1 MDKEKPIIHPY
12 IPNSLPEIK
21 AEMLRRI
28 GVNDIEELFQAIPED
43 LRFKEKLKLPKPY
56 LSEYELKRH
65 VLSILSKNKTC
76 EGNLNF
82 LGGGCWQHY
91 VPAICDEINGR
102 SEFLTAYGGTS
113 FNNLGRFQAHFEF
126 QSQMGELLDMDVVS
140 VPTYSWG
147 TAAGYAIRMAK
158 RLTQRNEVLISKTI
172 NPEHLA
178 VIKTFCSSA
187 TATNRIEIKM
197 IDYNTRTGLTNLH
210 DLRSKVSSNT
220 AGIYFENPT
229 YLGTIE
235 SQGQEISDIA
245 HTYGGI
251 SLVGVDPITLGVL
264 KPPTHYGA
272 DIVVGTAQTLGIHM
286 NCGGG
291 TIGFIASRD
300 EEQYIAEYPLFLY
313 SITDTIE
320 EGEYG
325 FGNCTFERTSYVGRE
340 KAKDWVGTV
349 SGLWAIT
356 AAVYMALMGP
366 QGFRDIGRSIIR
378 RSHYAIK
385 LLSEIKGVKVL
396 LGDQFFKEFV
406 VNFDGANRTVRT
418 VNDALLDYNIFGG
431 KDLSSEFPELGN
443 SALYCI
449 TEMHTEEDINKLV
462 YSLKKVLEKWKK
474 ISN

>member
-1 MDKEKPIIHPY
+1 MGKEKPFIHPY
-12 IPNSLPEIK
+12 IPNAVPEIK
-21 AEMLRRI
+21 TEMLKRI
-28 GVNDIEELFQAIPED
+28 GVSDIEELFQAIPEN
-43 LRFKEKLKLPKPY
+43 LRFKGKLNLPKPY

-91 VPAICDEINGR
+91 IPAICDEINGR

-113 FNNLGRFQAHFEF
+113 YNNLGRFQAHFEF

-147 TAAGYAIRMAK
+147 AAAGYAIRMAT
-158 RLTQRNEVLISKTI
+158 RLTRRNEVLILKTI

-187 TATNRIEIKM
+187 TVSNRIEIKL

-210 DLRSKVSSNT
+210 DLMSKVSSNT
-220 AGIYFENPT
+220 AAIYIENPT

-251 SLVGVDPITLGVL
+251 SLVGVDPISLGVL
-264 KPPTHYGA
+264 NPPAHYGA
-272 DIVVGTAQTLGIHM
+272 DIVVGTVQTLGIHM

-349 SGLWAIT
+349 SGLWTIT

-366 QGFRDIGRSIIR
+366 QGFSDIGRSIIQ
-378 RSHYAIK
+378 RSHYAFK
-385 LLSEIKGVKVL
+385 LLSGIKGVKIL
-396 LGDQFFKEFV
+396 FGGQFFKEFI
-406 VNFDGANRTVRT
+406 VNFDGTNKTVGT
-418 VNDALLDYNIFGG
+418 VNDALLNYNIFGG
-431 KDLSSEFPELGN
+431 RDISMEFPELGN
-443 SALYCI
+443 SALYCV
-449 TEMHTEEDINKLV
+449 TEMHAEEDINKLV
-462 YSLKKVLEKWKK
+462 DSLREVLEK
-474 ISN
+474 

>member
-1 MDKEKPIIHPY
+1 MNKEKPFSHPY
-12 IPNSLPEIK
+12 IPNAVPEIK
-21 AEMLRRI
+21 SEMLKRI
-28 GVNDIEELFQAIPED
+28 GISDIEELFQAIPKD

-65 VLSILSKNKTC
+65 VLSLLSKNKTC
-76 EGNLNF
+76 ENNLNF

-91 VPAICDEINGR
+91 VPAVCDEINSR

-113 FNNLGRFQAHFEF
+113 YNNLGRFQAHFEF

-147 TAAGYAIRMAK
+147 TAAGYAIRMAT

-172 NPEHLA
+172 NPEHLS

-187 TATNRIEIKM
+187 HGSNRIEMKL
-197 IDYNTRTGLTNLH
+197 IDFHTRTGLTDLH
-210 DLRSKVSSNT
+210 DLRSKISSNT
-220 AGIYFENPT
+220 AATYIENPT

-251 SLVGVDPITLGVL
+251 SLVGVDPLTLGVL
-264 KPPTHYGA
+264 EPPAHYGA

-291 TIGFIASRD
+291 CIGFIASRD
-300 EEQYIAEYPLFLY
+300 EEPYIAEYPLFLY
-313 SITDTIE
+313 SITDTLE
-320 EGEYG
+320 EGQYG
-325 FGNCTFERTSYVGRE
+325 FGNSTFGRTSYAGRE
-340 KAKDWVGTV
+340 EGKDWVGTV
-349 SGLWAIT
+349 SGLWTIT

-366 QGFRDIGRSIIR
+366 QGFKDIGRVIIQ
-378 RSHYAIK
+378 RSHYAAK
-385 LLSEIKGVKVL
+385 LLSEIKGIRIL
-396 LGDQFFKEFV
+396 FGDQFFKEFI
-406 VNFDGANRTVRT
+406 VNFDGAKKTVRT
-418 VNDALLDYNIFGG
+418 VNDALLNDNIFGG

-449 TEMHTEEDINKLV
+449 TEMHTEEEIRKLV
-462 YSLKKVLEKWKK
+462 HTLRKVLRK
-474 ISN
+474 